1 MKVMISLPMRNRSD
15 EEIKRQIKDISEQFA
30 KLHIDTVDNFF
41 TDEIEGY
48 NNEALFYLGKSIDL
62 IGKVDAVYFAPGW
75 RTARGCIIERR
86 VCEEYGVKILDEDF
100 LLPKSQCQVKR
111 II

>member
-1 MKVMISLPMRNRSD
+1 MKVMISLPMDGKDD
-15 EEIKRQIKDISEQFA
+15 EEVKARIEYLKNEFA

-41 TDEIEGY
+41 TEEIEGY

>member
-15 EEIKRQIKDISEQFA
+15 EEIKRQIKDIGEQFA

-41 TDEIEGY
+41 KDEAKGY
-48 NNEALFYLGKSIDL
+48 NNEALYYLGRSIDL
-62 IGKVDAVYFAPGW
+62 IGTVDAVYFAPGW

>member
-41 TDEIEGY
+41 TEEIEGY
-48 NNEALFYLGKSIDL
+48 N
-62 IGKVDAVYFAPGW
+62 KV
-75 RTARGCIIERR
+75 
-86 VCEEYGVKILDEDF
+86 
-100 LLPKSQCQVKR
+100 
-111 II
+111 

>member
-1 MKVMISLPMRNRSD
+1 MKVMVALPMANRSD
-15 EEIKRQIKDISEQFA
+15 EEVQRQLHDIRMQFN
-30 KLHIDTVDNFF
+30 KLHIDVVDNFF
-41 TDEIEGY
+41 TEEIEGY
-48 NNEALFYLGKSIDL
+48 NNKALFYLGKSIDL

>member
-41 TDEIEGY
+41 TEEIEGY

-86 VCEEYGVKILDEDF
+86 GCEEYGVKLLDEDF

>member
-15 EEIKRQIKDISEQFA
+15 E
-30 KLHIDTVDNFF
+30 
-41 TDEIEGY
+41 
-48 NNEALFYLGKSIDL
+48 ALYYLGRSIDL
-62 IGKVDAVYFAPGW
+62 IGTVDAVYFAPGW